1 MKLIARLDRYFYKK
15 YNDNWDDTLFRK
27 YILENIKDHFT
38 ILDIGA
44 GAGVVEQM
52 NFKGFVKQVNGLDP
66 DPRILNNP
74 YLDKGFVG
82 IGDDMSIFES
92 EKFDLIFCD
101 NVFEHIEHPLAF
113 LNEVNRV
120 LKPKGLLLAKTPNKF
135 HYMPLIAMIT
145 PTWFH
150 KLYNKLR
157 GREEDDTFPTLYK
170 LNSRKNLI
178 KYASLTGF
186 EVIDITSIEGR
197 PEYLR
202 ISWLSYIWGIIY
214 ERIINKLNINGMKV
228 LLITKWRKN

>member
-1 MKLIARLDRYFYKK
+1 
-15 YNDNWDDTLFRK
+15 
-27 YILENIKDHFT
+27 
-38 ILDIGA
+38 
-44 GAGVVEQM
+44 
-52 NFKGFVKQVNGLDP
+52 
-66 DPRILNNP
+66 
-74 YLDKGFVG
+74 
-82 IGDDMSIFES
+82 
-92 EKFDLIFCD
+92 
-101 NVFEHIEHPLAF
+101 
-113 LNEVNRV
+113 
-120 LKPKGLLLAKTPNKF
+120 
-135 HYMPLIAMIT
+135 MPLIAMIT